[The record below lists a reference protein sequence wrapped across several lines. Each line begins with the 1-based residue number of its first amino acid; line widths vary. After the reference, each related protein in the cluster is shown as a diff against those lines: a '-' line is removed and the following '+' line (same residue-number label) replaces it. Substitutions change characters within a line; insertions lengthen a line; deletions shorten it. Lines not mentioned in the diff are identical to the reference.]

1 MRRLSKIVQKLYKEL
16 ALRLIFRGPSSGK
29 GFRRVEQVVE
39 PRITGLDKFAAS
51 LSRVTVLFIHYHHRG
66 LITAGYLKV
75 ISSAIECGYR
85 VVLVS
90 TKLSDSWSEKLAS
103 MPIAVIQRGNSGY
116 DFGSLQAARRILME
130 HGLFGSKRYVVINS
144 SMLNIASHGFHG
156 DPFLDALVDPP
167 DEADLVGITS
177 SYEDRS
183 FHIQTFF
190 FSVSQR
196 MFEAKTFGR
205 FLGDY
210 LRGLNSTKEATRTY
224 AIKNGELKLTRY
236 ALSQGFLIRSLLFHH
251 GLPDVAAFR
260 EMKLLS
266 RKMARLLE
274 DEDGLVCANNI
285 KSLINDFSS
294 EWIPKAGLQYNP
306 SQACWALLMSRGFLF
321 LKREVLELSETR
333 SIHAPSVCA
342 LLMPLLSLLAL
353 EIPEWSDLNQL
364 AEIIHAPSV
373 KPSKR

>member
-1 MRRLSKIVQKLYKEL
+1 MRRPFNVIHKLYKGL
-16 ALRLIFRGPSSGK
+16 ALRLGFRGRSGSK
-29 GFRRVEQVVE
+29 GFRQGEQVAESKV
-39 PRITGLDKFAAS
+39 IGLDKCAAS
-51 LSRVTVLFIHYHHRG
+51 LSTVTVLFIHYHHRG
-66 LITAGYLKV
+66 LISGGYLKV

-90 TKLSDSWSEKLAS
+90 TKLSGFWSEKLAS
-103 MPIAVIQRGNSGY
+103 MALTVIQRDNSGY
-116 DFGSLQAARRILME
+116 DFGSIATARKVLME

-144 SMLNIASHGFHG
+144 SMLNVASHGFHG
-156 DPFLDALVDPP
+156 DPFLDTLVDPP

-177 SYEDRS
+177 SYEDRT

-190 FSVSQR
+190 FSMSQR

-210 LRGLNSTKEATRTY
+210 LRGLSSTKETSRTY
-224 AIKNGELKLTRY
+224 AIKNGELKLTKF
-236 ALSQGFLIRSLLFHH
+236 AISQGFLIRSLLFNH
-251 GLPDVAAFR
+251 GLPDVAAFE

-274 DEDGLVCANNI
+274 GDDGLVCANNI
-285 KSLINDFSS
+285 KLLINDFSS

-364 AEIIHAPSV
+364 PEMIHAPSV
-373 KPSKR
+373 KASKQ

>member
-1 MRRLSKIVQKLYKEL
+1 MRRPLKIIQKLYKEL
-16 ALRLIFRGPSSGK
+16 TLRLSFLSRSRSK
-29 GFRRVEQVVE
+29 GFRQGEQATE
-39 PRITGLDKFAAS
+39 SKIIGLDKYAAS
-51 LSRVTVLFIHYHHRG
+51 LSTVTVLFVHYHHRG
-66 LITAGYLKV
+66 LISAGYLKV

-90 TKLSDSWSEKLAS
+90 TKLSDLWSEKLAS
-103 MPIAVIQRGNSGY
+103 MAITVIQRGNSGY
-116 DFGSLQAARRILME
+116 DFGSLHATRKILME

-144 SMLNIASHGFHG
+144 SMLNIASNGFHG

-177 SYEDRS
+177 SYEDRT

-190 FSVSQR
+190 FSMSQR

-210 LRGLNSTKEATRTY
+210 LRGLNSTKETSRTY
-224 AIKNGELKLTRY
+224 AIKNGELKLTRF

-251 GLPDVAAFR
+251 GLPDVAAFE
-260 EMKLLS
+260 EMKSLS

-364 AEIIHAPSV
+364 PEIIYAPSA
-373 KPSKR
+373 KSSKQ

>member
-1 MRRLSKIVQKLYKEL
+1 MVLRLSVRGHSESKNLRRGEL
-16 ALRLIFRGPSSGK
+16 ATESKI
-29 GFRRVEQVVE
+29 
-39 PRITGLDKFAAS
+39 IGLDKLATS
-51 LSRVTVLFIHYHHRG
+51 LSTVTVLFIHYHHRG
-66 LITAGYLKV
+66 LISAGYLKV

-90 TKLSDSWSEKLAS
+90 TKLSDLWCEKLVS
-103 MPIAVIQRGNSGY
+103 MSVAVIQRGNSGY
-116 DFGSLQAARRILME
+116 DFGSLQAARKILME
-130 HGLFGSKRYVVINS
+130 HGLLGSKRYVVINS

-177 SYEDRS
+177 SYEDRT

-190 FSVSQR
+190 FSMSQR

-210 LRGLNSTKEATRTY
+210 LRGLNSTKEASRTY
-224 AIKNGELKLTRY
+224 AIKNGELKLTRF
-236 ALSQGFLIRSLLFHH
+236 ALSQGLLARSLLFHH
-251 GLPDVAAFR
+251 GLPDVAAFE
-260 EMKLLS
+260 EMKVLS
-266 RKMARLLE
+266 RKMVDLLE

-342 LLMPLLSLLAL
+342 LLMPLLSLLTID
-353 EIPEWSDLNQL
+353 IPEWSDLNQL
-364 AEIIHAPSV
+364 PEIIYAPPLRS
-373 KPSKR
+373 SKR